1 MNLIQ
6 ELQNDILDPKTNL
19 SSILRRARVL
29 ASILR
34 NEEFKKWVD
43 DELNGYKGN
52 NEEIPDYRQVHVES
66 FGDFVNQLGN
76 QWKNVPIPT
85 LNLPDRT
92 KKFATEFLLAEG
104 VRALESHI
112 ESDLPCFNAQW
123 PANLV
128 AIISDKIY
136 RESNCISAWKSISR
150 GQVEQVLDTVRNRLL
165 DFVIELQERY
175 PEIGESEDAIS
186 KVPKKQVSSVVNT
199 FIFGNNN
206 VVASGS
212 GIDQEVHQQIH
223 KNDLDALLRCI
234 EMIGVPSDDA
244 EELKKAIE
252 EDGPRTGLGK
262 FGSKVADWVGKM
274 TKKTLEG
281 TWKVAS
287 SSAQTLITKA
297 LFDYYGWELGIENH
311 VA

>member
-52 NEEIPDYRQVHVES
+52 NEEIPDYRQAHVES
-66 FGDFVNQLGN
+66 FGDFVNPLGN

-85 LNLPDRT
+85 LNLHDRT

-112 ESDLPCFNAQW
+112 ASDSPCFNAQW

-136 RESNCISAWKSISR
+136 VESNCISAWKSISR

-165 DFVIELQERY
+165 GFVIELQERY

-186 KVPKKQVSSVVNT
+186 KVPKEQISSVFNT

-212 GIDQEVHQQIH
+212 DIDQEVHQQIH
-223 KNDLDALLRCI
+223 ENDLDALLRYM
-234 EMIGVPSDDA
+234 ELIGIPANDA
-244 EELKKAIE
+244 KELKKAIE
-252 EDGPRTGLGK
+252 EDGPRTEPGK
-262 FGSKVADWVGKM
+262 FGSKVVDWISKM
-274 TKKTLEG
+274 TKKAIEG
-281 TWKVAS
+281 TLDVAI
-287 SSAQTLITKA
+287 SSAPTLIKKASKA
-297 LFDYYGWELGIENH
+297 LLGYYGLE
-311 VA
+311 